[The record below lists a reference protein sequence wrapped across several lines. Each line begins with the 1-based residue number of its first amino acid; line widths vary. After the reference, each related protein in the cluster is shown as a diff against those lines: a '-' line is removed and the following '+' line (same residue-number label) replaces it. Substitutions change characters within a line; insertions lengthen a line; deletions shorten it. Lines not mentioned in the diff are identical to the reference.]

1 MKRALLFILWFWCG
15 VPALLLGQGYSKL
28 TVDFVE
34 TNRRCRDDA
43 AVVRRCNVA
52 YGHYTL
58 PSEWGGDH
66 PTHPSTRRF
75 VLLCQ
80 SSDQELRRKDCF
92 PLEGGQS
99 YGWDYAHRSGR
110 SDDGYW
116 YELYGDFQVVVVVR
130 TPTGNAT
137 YTMKTLLPE
146 HPMTSGNIWMKGD

>member
-58 PSEWGGDH
+58 PSEWGGDPL
-66 PTHPSTRRF
+66 PTRLLGGLFYSANPQTKNSDGKTAFLWKGARVTGGIMLIDPV
-75 VLLCQ
+75 VLTTAIGTN
-80 SSDQELRRKDCF
+80 SMEISR
-92 PLEGGQS
+92 P
-99 YGWDYAHRSGR
+99 
-110 SDDGYW
+110 
-116 YELYGDFQVVVVVR
+116 
-130 TPTGNAT
+130 
-137 YTMKTLLPE
+137 
-146 HPMTSGNIWMKGD
+146 

>member
-58 PSEWGGDH
+58 PSEWGGVH
-66 PTHPSTRRF
+66 YTYPPVYSAVCSTLPILRPRTRTER
-75 VLLCQ
+75 LL
-80 SSDQELRRKDCF
+80 S
-92 PLEGGQS
+92 
-99 YGWDYAHRSGR
+99 SGR
-110 SDDGYW
+110 GPEFTGGIMLIDP
-116 YELYGDFQVVVVVR
+116 VVLTTAIGTNSMEISR
-130 TPTGNAT
+130 P
-137 YTMKTLLPE
+137 
-146 HPMTSGNIWMKGD
+146 